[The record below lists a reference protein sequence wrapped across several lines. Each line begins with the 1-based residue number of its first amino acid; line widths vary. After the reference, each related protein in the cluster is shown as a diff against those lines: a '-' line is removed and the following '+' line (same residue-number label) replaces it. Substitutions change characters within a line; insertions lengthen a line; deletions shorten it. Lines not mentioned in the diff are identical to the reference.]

1 MNHKNRLQ
9 VIGMGAAAFVASSL
23 AMGFTFGKHVTPPTP
38 SGQLIFVSNR
48 TGIVSGTPN
57 GNEIW
62 TMNADGT
69 NPIRLTNNSWAEWE
83 PQWNPGGSK
92 IAFTSNQAVNGIPW
106 DGNWDV
112 YTMNPDGSGVTNITN
127 SPSYDFGATW
137 SPDGSKIAFDS
148 DRTGNHEI
156 FVMDEFGGNLVNLS
170 NNAAAEGHPAWAPN
184 GSKIAFFSTR
194 DGNNEIYV
202 MNADGSGQT
211 RITNNA
217 ATDYLPTWSPDGT
230 KIAFTSNRDGNFEIY
245 SMNANGSGLTR
256 LTNNAAEDIEP
267 AWSPDGTKIVFVSLR
282 NGNYEIYS
290 MKSDG
295 KGNPT
300 RLTNNSPYLDADPTW
315 KP

>member
-9 VIGMGAAAFVASSL
+9 VLAAGVAAL
-23 AMGFTFGKHVTPPTP
+23 AASCVVMGFTFGKLVTPAPP

-112 YTMNPDGSGVTNITN
+112 YTMNPDGSGVTNLTN

-137 SPDGSKIAFDS
+137 SPDGTRIAFDS

-156 FVMDEFGGNLVNLS
+156 FVMDEFGGNLVNLT
-170 NNAAAEGHPAWAPN
+170 NNSAREGHPAWSPN
-184 GSKIAFFSTR
+184 GTKIAFFSDR
-194 DGNNEIYV
+194 DGNEEIYV
-202 MNADGSGQT
+202 MSADGTGQT
-211 RITNNA
+211 RLTNNA

-256 LTNNAAEDIEP
+256 LTNNAAEDAEP
-267 AWSPDGTKIVFVSLR
+267 AWSPDGTKLAFYSNR
-282 NGNYEIYS
+282 SGNSEIYT
-290 MKSDG
+290 MKADG
-295 KGNPT
+295 KGTPT
-300 RLTNNSPYLDADPTW
+300 RLTNNNPFGDWDVTW